1 MRKLIG
7 LGAAFAALKY
17 FFDPQLGRSRRAKLQ
32 QRLPAFFRQRGRDVG
47 RLGRTAAAEVHG
59 MKQKATHLREE
70 PKEYT
75 DETLAH
81 KVETELFRD
90 ADVPKGQI
98 NVNAQDGVVQLRG
111 EVPNPDLIDD
121 LVSRARSVQGVKE
134 VENLLHLPGEPA
146 RMHQ

>member
-7 LGAAFAALKY
+7 VAAAIAALKY
-17 FFDPQLGRSRRAKLQ
+17 FFDPQQGRARRAKLQ
-32 QRLPAFFRQRGRDVG
+32 QKLPAFFRKRVRDAE
-47 RLGRTAAAEVHG
+47 RLGRGAAAGAYGV
-59 MKQKATHLREE
+59 KQKATHLREE
-70 PKEYT
+70 PKEFT

-98 NVNAQDGVVQLRG
+98 NVNAQDGIVQLRG
-111 EVPNPDLIDD
+111 EVPSPDLIED
-121 LVSRARSVQGVKE
+121 LVSKASSVQGVKD
-134 VENLLHLPGEPA
+134 VENLLHLPGQPA

>member
-1 MRKLIG
+1 MKKLIG
-7 LGAAFAALKY
+7 VGAAIGALTY
-17 FFDPQLGRSRRAKLQ
+17 FFDPQQGRSRRAKLQ
-32 QRLPAFFRQRGRDVG
+32 QGLPAFFRKRARQAERLSRG
-47 RLGRTAAAEVHG
+47 AAAGAYGV
-59 MKQKATHLREE
+59 KQKATHLREE
-70 PKEYT
+70 PKEFT

-81 KVETELFRD
+81 KVETEIFRD

-111 EVPNPDLIDD
+111 EVSSPDMIED
-121 LVSRARSVQGVKE
+121 LVSKASSVQGVKD

>member
-7 LGAAFAALKY
+7 VAAAIGALKY
-17 FFDPQLGRSRRAKLQ
+17 FFDPQQGRARRAKLQ
-32 QRLPAFFRQRGRDVG
+32 QKLPAFFRKRVRDAE
-47 RLGRTAAAEVHG
+47 RLGRGAAAGAYGV
-59 MKQKATHLREE
+59 KQKATHLREE
-70 PKEYT
+70 PKEFT

-98 NVNAQDGVVQLRG
+98 NVNAQDGIVQLRG
-111 EVPNPDLIDD
+111 EVPSPDLIED
-121 LVSRARSVQGVKE
+121 LVSKASSVQGVKD

>member
-7 LGAAFAALKY
+7 VAAAIAALTY
-17 FFDPQLGRSRRAKLQ
+17 FFDPQQGRARRAKLQ
-32 QRLPAFFRQRGRDVG
+32 QKLPAFFRTGARKAE
-47 RLGRTAAAEVHG
+47 RLGRGAASGAYGV
-59 MKQKATHLREE
+59 KQKATHLREE
-70 PKEYT
+70 PKEFT

-81 KVETELFRD
+81 KVESELFRD

-98 NVNAQDGVVQLRG
+98 NINAQDGIVQLRG
-111 EVPNPDLIDD
+111 EVPSPDLIEE
-121 LVSRARSVQGVKE
+121 LVSKASSVQGVKD

>member
-1 MRKLIG
+1 MKKLIG
-7 LGAAFAALKY
+7 VGAAMAALTY
-17 FFDPQLGRSRRAKLQ
+17 FFDPQQGRSRRAKLQ
-32 QRLPAFFRQRGRDVG
+32 QRVPAFFRHRARDAG
-47 RLGRTAAAEVHG
+47 QLGRAASAEAYGV
-59 MKQKATHLREE
+59 KQKATHLREE
-70 PKEYT
+70 PKEFT

-111 EVPNPDLIDD
+111 EVPNPDLIDE

>member
-7 LGAAFAALKY
+7 VAAAIAALTY
-17 FFDPQLGRSRRAKLQ
+17 FFDPQQGRARRAKLQ
-32 QRLPAFFRQRGRDVG
+32 QKLPAFFRKGAREAE
-47 RLGRTAAAEVHG
+47 RLGRGAAAGAYGV
-59 MKQKATHLREE
+59 KQKATHLREE
-70 PKEYT
+70 PKEFT

-81 KVETELFRD
+81 KVESELFRA

-111 EVPNPDLIDD
+111 EVPSPDLIEE
-121 LVSRARSVQGVKE
+121 LVSKASSVQGVKD

>member
-7 LGAAFAALKY
+7 VAAAIAALTY
-17 FFDPQLGRSRRAKLQ
+17 FFDPQQGRARRAKLQ
-32 QRLPAFFRQRGRDVG
+32 QKLPAFFRKGAREAE
-47 RLGRTAAAEVHG
+47 RLGRGAAAGAYGV
-59 MKQKATHLREE
+59 KQKATHLREE
-70 PKEYT
+70 PKEFT

-81 KVETELFRD
+81 KVESELFRA

-98 NVNAQDGVVQLRG
+98 NVNAQDGIVQLRG
-111 EVPNPDLIDD
+111 EVPSPDLIEE
-121 LVSRARSVQGVKE
+121 LVSKASSVQGVKD